1 MASRVSDS
9 LIKRT
14 TLPLV
19 LKINFFSLLEAVN
32 LNIFFGQTFCIEV
45 RKKILEMASEDENF
59 TLDHEDHSIFSAEID
74 RQLLQ
79 WLHRRPEDWTLSW
92 GGAGTIFGWGHNH
105 RGQVFD
111 LDH

>member
-74 RQLLQ
+74 RQPLTMASPSTRRLDTVVGRSRNNI
-79 WLHRRPEDWTLSW
+79 WL
-92 GGAGTIFGWGHNH
+92 GT
-105 RGQVFD
+105 
-111 LDH
+111 